1 LPSEDAR
8 PDRFAERAEALVLQA
23 GLFTRWATRAGTELA
38 RTLPGAAAVQ
48 AELGGLE
55 RTVLGELRRRLDDI
69 DPLADGRA
77 AADPV
82 ATPGRAVPP
91 TQTTPLRVAMAE
103 LLVRSVEQ
111 TTQRAREYLHLALL
125 RQLLPDEARILA
137 ALADGSVYPL
147 VHVDCRTGVTATRRL
162 LSNASSVGRAA
173 GVAVPASVPRYLTR
187 LRHLDLVEVG
197 EHDPALSVQYDIV
210 LTDDGVRAAEDVA
223 RAQGRAR
230 MVRQTI
236 RISALGRELWD
247 ACHPRETG
255 EDVWADAVAR
265 QDPPV
270 PDPSPVPD
278 PGTPAPE
285 PRPVPPAPAG
295 APAAEIAPEPPLTV
309 VRAGTAP
316 SPSVDPPS

>member
-1 LPSEDAR
+1 MPSEDAR

-55 RTVLGELRRRLDDI
+55 RAVLGELRRRLDDI

-91 TQTTPLRVAMAE
+91 TQTAPLRVAMAE
-103 LLVRSVEQ
+103 LLMRSVEQ

-162 LSNASSVGRAA
+162 LSNASSVGRAPP
-173 GVAVPASVPRYLTR
+173 GWPCRP
-187 LRHLDLVEVG
+187 
-197 EHDPALSVQYDIV
+197 PC
-210 LTDDGVRAAEDVA
+210 RA
-223 RAQGRAR
+223 
-230 MVRQTI
+230 T
-236 RISALGRELWD
+236 
-247 ACHPRETG
+247 
-255 EDVWADAVAR
+255 
-265 QDPPV
+265 
-270 PDPSPVPD
+270 
-278 PGTPAPE
+278 
-285 PRPVPPAPAG
+285 
-295 APAAEIAPEPPLTV
+295 
-309 VRAGTAP
+309 
-316 SPSVDPPS
+316 